1 MRNSYLVYMKNKH
14 FITSKCV
21 ICEQVRSAEDKIIY
35 AKRKKY
41 IQDRFRTETGL
52 LVDVVV

>member
-1 MRNSYLVYMKNKH
+1 MRHM
-14 FITSKCV
+14 ISKCV
-21 ICEQVRSAEDKIIY
+21 ICEQVWSAENKIY

-52 LVDVVV
+52 LVDVVLQGIIYYEYIQF